1 MAFSEADEIRQVV
14 NNGTADERLLGPG
27 HDSGYLWH
35 ASEFTYIVET
45 SDGVHIETDTIGLS
59 RRFPPVLAWFIKPIA
74 RRLGRKSVETGLQ
87 EFLAAVV
94 TAARADDNQT
104 AFETNASMSALRA
117 RASASPSSISRA
129 MYSR

>member
-1 MAFSEADEIRQVV
+1 MAFPEADEIRQVV
-14 NNGTADERLLGPG
+14 NNGTADERLLAPG

-35 ASEFTYIVET
+35 ADEYILRRDRRCVY
-45 SDGVHIETDTIGLS
+45 IETDTIGLS
-59 RRFPPVLAWFIKPIA
+59 RRFPPLLAWFIKPIA